1 MDRFVGMA
9 VFAKVV
15 DSASFA
21 AAARHFGMSPAMV
34 SKHVQ
39 TLEDR
44 LGVRL
49 LNRTTRKVS
58 PTEAGQDY
66 YERAVRILAEME
78 DAETIASDMQT
89 SPRGEL
95 RVTAP
100 VSFGT
105 HVLAPAVAD
114 YLVEYP
120 DVSIDLNLDDPYVDL
135 VERRLDVGIRFG
147 HLENSSLI
155 ARKLFTLE
163 IILCGS
169 PVYLERN
176 GTPHKPADLAKH
188 RCLIYTHAAPLRL
201 WSFID
206 RDGKEEVANVSG
218 RFHANSGDVLL
229 PPALS
234 GCGLLLAPDYLVKDH
249 LKSRPAGSAL
259 AELQDARDAGLCR
272 LSEPQSVG
280 QDQNLHRFSRRPF
293 RPSRRDR
300 PRRHEWQ
307 RQSGGD
313 GGCNGRSGLGAEGNA
328 GELTR
333 LRRSASPQESRR
345 ASFVGNTKIL

>member
-1 MDRFVGMA
+1 LDRFVGMA

-49 LNRTTRKVS
+49 LNRTTRRVS
-58 PTEAGQDY
+58 PTEAGQEY

-78 DAETIASDMQT
+78 DAETAAGDMQT
-89 SPRGEL
+89 SPRGQL

-105 HVLAPAVAD
+105 HRLAPAVAD
-114 YLVEYP
+114 YLVNYP
-120 DVSIDLNLDDPYVDL
+120 DVSIDLNLEDPYVDL
-135 VERRLDVGIRFG
+135 VEKRFDLGIRFG

-163 IILCGS
+163 IILCAS
-169 PVYLERN
+169 PIYLEKN

-188 RCLIYTHAAPLRL
+188 RCLIYTHAAPLKL

-206 RDGKEEVANVSG
+206 SNGKEEVANVSG
-218 RFHANSGDVLL
+218 RFQANSGDVLL
-229 PPALS
+229 PPALR
-234 GCGLLLAPDYLVKDH
+234 GCGLLLAPDYLVEDH
-249 LKSRPAGSAL
+249 LKAG
-259 AELQDARDAGLCR
+259 R
-272 LSEPQSVG
+272 LVRIMTDYRTHETPVYAVY
-280 QDQNLHRFSRRPF
+280 
-293 RPSRRDR
+293 PSRNPSAKTRTFIDFLAAR
-300 PRRHEWQ
+300 F
-307 RQSGGD
+307 
-313 GGCNGRSGLGAEGNA
+313 GRSNGAD
-328 GELTR
+328 
-333 LRRSASPQESRR
+333 RSDIRTDGRAAPPPDVLVAKATAQKETLAS
-345 ASFVGNTKIL
+345 

>member
-78 DAETIASDMQT
+78 DAETAAGDMQT
-89 SPRGEL
+89 SPRGQL

-114 YLVEYP
+114 YLVKYP
-120 DVSIDLNLDDPYVDL
+120 DVSIDLSLDDPYVDL
-135 VERRLDVGIRFG
+135 VDKRFDLGIRFG

-155 ARKLFTLE
+155 ARKLFTLD

-169 PVYLERN
+169 PIYLERN

-188 RCLIYTHAAPLRL
+188 RCLIYTHAAPLKL

-218 RFHANSGDVLL
+218 RFQANSGDVLL
-229 PPALS
+229 PPALN
-234 GCGLLLAPDYLVKDH
+234 GCGLLLAPDYLVNDH
-249 LKSRPAGSAL
+249 LKAGHL
-259 AELQDARDAGLCR
+259 VR
-272 LSEPQSVG
+272 LLPNYKTHETPVYAIY
-280 QDQNLHRFSRRPF
+280 
-293 RPSRRDR
+293 PSRNPSAKTRTFIDFLAARFGR
-300 PRRHEWQ
+300 PGEVGR
-307 RQSGGD
+307 GDMNGD
-313 GGCNGRSGLGAEGNA
+313 GKVVTPAEVMVA
-328 GELTR
+328 KA
-333 LRRSASPQESRR
+333 SAPEETR
-345 ASFVGNTKIL
+345 AS

>member
-1 MDRFVGMA
+1 LDRFVGMA

-78 DAETIASDMQT
+78 DAETAAGDMQT
-89 SPRGEL
+89 SPRGQL

-114 YLVEYP
+114 YLVKYP
-120 DVSIDLNLDDPYVDL
+120 DVSIDLSLDDPYVDL
-135 VERRLDVGIRFG
+135 VDKRFDLGIRFG

-163 IILCGS
+163 IILCGAPS
-169 PVYLERN
+169 YLERN
-176 GTPHKPADLAKH
+176 GTPHRPADLAKH
-188 RCLIYTHAAPLRL
+188 RCLIYTHAAPLKL

-206 RDGKEEVANVSG
+206 RNGKEEVANVSG
-218 RFHANSGDVLL
+218 RFQANSGDVLL
-229 PPALS
+229 PPALN
-234 GCGLLLAPDYLVKDH
+234 GCGLLLAPDYLVEDH
-249 LKSRPAGSAL
+249 LKAGRLVRLLPDYKTHETPVYAL
-259 AELQDARDAGLCR
+259 Y
-272 LSEPQSVG
+272 
-280 QDQNLHRFSRRPF
+280 
-293 RPSRRDR
+293 PSRNPSAKTRTFIDFLAARFGR
-300 PRRHEWQ
+300 PGEAGR
-307 RQSGGD
+307 GAVNGD
-313 GGCNGRSGLGAEGNA
+313 GKVVAPADVMVATAAARE
-328 GELTR
+328 ET
-333 LRRSASPQESRR
+333 R
-345 ASFVGNTKIL
+345 AS

>member
-78 DAETIASDMQT
+78 DAETAAGDMQT
-89 SPRGEL
+89 SPRGQL

-114 YLVEYP
+114 YLVKYP
-120 DVSIDLNLDDPYVDL
+120 DVSIDLSLDDPYVDL
-135 VERRLDVGIRFG
+135 VDKRFDLGIRFG

-155 ARKLFTLE
+155 ARKLFTLD

-169 PVYLERN
+169 PIYLERN

-188 RCLIYTHAAPLRL
+188 RCLIYTHAAPLKL

-218 RFHANSGDVLL
+218 RFQANSGDVLL
-229 PPALS
+229 PPALN
-234 GCGLLLAPDYLVKDH
+234 GCGLLLAPDYLVNDH
-249 LKSRPAGSAL
+249 LKAG
-259 AELQDARDAGLCR
+259 R
-272 LSEPQSVG
+272 LVRLLPNYKTHETPVYAIY
-280 QDQNLHRFSRRPF
+280 
-293 RPSRRDR
+293 PSRNPSAKTRTFIDFLAARFGR
-300 PRRHEWQ
+300 PGEAGR
-307 RQSGGD
+307 GDMNGD
-313 GGCNGRSGLGAEGNA
+313 GKVVTPAEVMVA
-328 GELTR
+328 KA
-333 LRRSASPQESRR
+333 SAPEETR
-345 ASFVGNTKIL
+345 AS

>member
-58 PTEAGQDY
+58 PTEAGQEY

-78 DAETIASDMQT
+78 DAETAAGDMQT
-89 SPRGEL
+89 SPRGQL

-114 YLVEYP
+114 YLVKYP
-120 DVSIDLNLDDPYVDL
+120 DVSIDLSLDDPYVDL
-135 VERRLDVGIRFG
+135 VDKRFDLGIRFG

-155 ARKLFTLE
+155 ARKLFTLD
-163 IILCGS
+163 IVLCGS
-169 PVYLERN
+169 PIYLERN

-188 RCLIYTHAAPLRL
+188 RCLIYTHAAPLKL

-218 RFHANSGDVLL
+218 RFQANSGDVLL
-229 PPALS
+229 PPALN
-234 GCGLLLAPDYLVKDH
+234 GCGLLLAPDYLVNDH
-249 LKSRPAGSAL
+249 LKAGRLVRLLPNYKTHETPVYAIYPSRNPSAKTRTFIDFL
-259 AELQDARDAGLCR
+259 AARFGRPGDAGHGDL
-272 LSEPQSVG
+272 
-280 QDQNLHRFSRRPF
+280 N
-293 RPSRRDR
+293 
-300 PRRHEWQ
+300 
-307 RQSGGD
+307 GD
-313 GGCNGRSGLGAEGNA
+313 GKVVTPADVMVAKASAPEETGA
-328 GELTR
+328 
-333 LRRSASPQESRR
+333 S
-345 ASFVGNTKIL
+345 